1 MFSSQC
7 AWAASLDIATQYRSE
22 SIARHFGMS
31 MAGISEFTH
40 LVRQDQAQ
48 LQRTIGNIGVT
59 SSSDSNSGSEGGS
72 GGGEEHDWQV
82 FSTSFKRYSEL

>member
-1 MFSSQC
+1 MFTSQC
-7 AWAASLDIATQYRSE
+7 AWAASVDIATQHRSD

-31 MAGISEFTH
+31 VAGSSELTH
-40 LVRQDQAQ
+40 LMRQDQAQ

-72 GGGEEHDWQV
+72 GGGEEHDRQV
-82 FSTSFKRYSEL
+82 FWTSFKRYSEL